1 VREVA
6 RCPGNAET
14 SGIDRTEHVFY
25 LHVRRGHYPHKVL
38 PHLGLR
44 LTPLRSLLT
53 PVLLVALVAC
63 GGNAEPTPNSS
74 VSPAALIS
82 SEYGRIWGRLPADF
96 PLLAEG
102 SAEIRLDVLASGA
115 IFSRMSVD
123 AAVRSSIDELRR
135 LAWEVAE
142 PVKRDGRI
150 EISATRDEGACT
162 VTVTAESLG
171 SRTSLVVYLNEG
183 CPAP

>member
-1 VREVA
+1 MS
-6 RCPGNAET
+6 PG
-14 SGIDRTEHVFY
+14 
-25 LHVRRGHYPHKVL
+25 RGHYPHKVL

-44 LTPLRSLLT
+44 PTPLLTLLAL
-53 PVLLVALVAC
+53 PLLVAVAAC
-63 GGNAEPTPNSS
+63 GGDVVATPSGGA
-74 VSPAALIS
+74 SPAAVINS
-82 SEYGRIWGRLPADF
+82 DYGRIWGRLPADF

-115 IFSRMSVD
+115 IFSRQSVET
-123 AAVRSSIDELRR
+123 AVRSTVDELRR

-150 EISATRDEGACT
+150 EINAARDEGACT
-162 VTVTAESLG
+162 VTVSVEALG
-171 SRTSLVVYLNEG
+171 SRTSLVVYLSEG

>member
-1 VREVA
+1 M
-6 RCPGNAET
+6 
-14 SGIDRTEHVFY
+14 
-25 LHVRRGHYPHKVL
+25 L

-44 LTPLRSLLT
+44 PTPSFLALLCSLL
-53 PVLLVALVAC
+53 VLVAAC
-63 GGNAEPTPNSS
+63 GGSEGEATPSS
-74 VSPAALIS
+74 VASPATVIS

-115 IFSRMSVD
+115 IFSRLSVD
-123 AAVRSSIDELRR
+123 AAVRSTVDELRR

-142 PVKRDGRI
+142 PVKRNGRF
-150 EISATRDEGACT
+150 EINAARDKGTCT
-162 VTVTAESLG
+162 VTVIVEALG
-171 SRTSLVVYLNEG
+171 SRTSLVVYLGES

>member
-1 VREVA
+1 MGV
-6 RCPGNAET
+6 G
-14 SGIDRTEHVFY
+14 
-25 LHVRRGHYPHKVL
+25 RGHYPHKVL

-44 LTPLRSLLT
+44 PTPLRT
-53 PVLLVALVAC
+53 LLVLPLLVGLVAC
-63 GGNAEPTPNSS
+63 GGEAVAPPSDNA
-74 VSPAALIS
+74 SPAAVIN
-82 SEYGRIWGRLPADF
+82 SEFGRIWGRLPADF

-115 IFSRMSVD
+115 IFSRQSVET
-123 AAVRSSIDELRR
+123 AVRSSVDELRR

-150 EISATRDEGACT
+150 EINAARDDGACT
-162 VTVTAESLG
+162 VTVTVEPLG
-171 SRTSLVVYLNEG
+171 SRTSLVVYLSEG